1 MSIRCKLLSKIICIT
16 KYEVVNLTKF
26 EILFGDITKIRFD
39 AIVNAANASL
49 LGGGGVDG
57 AIHRAC
63 GNKLLDECRYL
74 NGCLTGKSKITKSYN
89 LIDSGVYWVIH
100 TVGPIYR
107 NNGSEEKY
115 LRNAY
120 RSAFKAAV
128 NYAEC
133 YSKQRNEI
141 LNSHLY
147 LFNANKFIGGKQKEF
162 AIRELDDY
170 IAEHPIKTI
179 AFPSI
184 STGAYSYP
192 LEEACKI
199 ALDEMLTFMKNSPDA
214 FDEIAMVCLDK
225 KTFDMYQS
233 IYKSLYV
240 EKS

>member
-1 MSIRCKLLSKIICIT
+1 M
-16 KYEVVNLTKF
+16 TKF
-26 EILFGDITKIRFD
+26 EILFNDITKIKFD

-63 GNKLLDECRYL
+63 GDKLLDECRQL

-89 LIDSGVYWVIH
+89 LNESGVYWVIH

-107 NNGSEEKY
+107 HNGSEEKY

-120 RSAFKAAV
+120 RSAFDVAV
-128 NYAEC
+128 NYSE
-133 YSKQRNEI
+133 YYTKQFNEI
-141 LNSHLY
+141 LNKHLY
-147 LFNANKFIGGKQKEF
+147 LFNSNKFIGGKQKELL
-162 AIRELDDY
+162 IRELNEY
-170 IAEHPIKTI
+170 IEEHPIKTI

-199 ALDEMLTFMKNSPDA
+199 ALDEILTFIDNSPDV

-225 KTFDMYQS
+225 KTYDMYQS
-233 IYKSLYV
+233 LYNSLYA
-240 EKS
+240 EKL